1 MSVDIDTDTRV
12 CLCRDRTREETP
24 RKANGQSPLRQKP
37 STRAAAC
44 TSTVERRGTKRNPR
58 RPRIRTL
65 ATGAPR
71 LARGT
76 TTLSPIAERSAR
88 AGGLVHAPRLA
99 LERRPRR
106 ARAAVA
112 AFVDQAQHPPTLA
125 GHLRTVGGERG
136 EGQLLNTGAAARS
149 EERSHAPASTC
160 TCAGRG
166 GVCARRSAR
175 SSGSR
180 NPSCSRSRRA

>member
-112 AFVDQAQHPPTLA
+112 AFVDQAQH
-125 GHLRTVGGERG
+125 
-136 EGQLLNTGAAARS
+136 LLHSRA
-149 EERSHAPASTC
+149 TC
-160 TCAGRG
+160 EQRG
-166 GVCARRSAR
+166 GTGRRSAFEY
-175 SSGSR
+175 
-180 NPSCSRSRRA
+180 RRGRALRGAVPRTCEHVHLRWPGRCLCAALSAQLGEPQSVLFPLS